1 MSHDG
6 SRKRWRAELASG
18 SGEYNGERNW
28 RAEVAS
34 GILVTEIGERNWR
47 AKLASEIGERRKR

>member
-34 GILVTEIGERNWR
+34 GVLVTEIGERNWQ
-47 AKLASEIGERRKR
+47 AKLASEIGE